1 MKGATLLRKIHITIV
16 AIVVFSLCSSV
27 SYAQGD
33 RPIVHLTDEWEN
45 CSMILDPS
53 LTQDAWHKFTQESGN
68 VFYFHPLTSA
78 KPIGPG
84 NFTLAIVT
92 GFTGIDD
99 NDPAWNDTFVHIDS
113 THYLVSENGIL
124 GFPSLSATYG
134 FNEKIDV
141 GAYYTMNP
149 GTNYSAIGGSINYS
163 IMNDPVEKFSA
174 AVRASS
180 VFVLLKG
187 ESEFNLSVHGID
199 LLLSRDINMI
209 TPYGGVSAYLSRN
222 HATTGKVDLDD
233 ENVIGF
239 QAKVGITAPISF
251 LRFSA
256 ELNFAAVTTTSI
268 MVGFGF

>member
-1 MKGATLLRKIHITIV
+1 MLREFHIRIAVV
-16 AIVVFSLCSSV
+16 AVFSLFHSV
-27 SYAQGD
+27 SYAQAD
-33 RPIVHLTDEWEN
+33 RPIQHLTDEWEN

-53 LTQDAWHKFTQESGN
+53 LTQDAWHTFTQEAGI
-68 VFYFHPLTSA
+68 VFYYHPLTSA
-78 KPIGPG
+78 KALGPG
-84 NFTLAIVT
+84 KFTFAILT

-113 THYLVSENGIL
+113 AHYLVPENGIL

-134 FNEKIDV
+134 ISEKIDV

-149 GTNYSAIGGSINYS
+149 GTNYSAIGGSVKYS
-163 IMNDPVEKFSA
+163 IINDPVERFSV

-187 ESEFNLSVHGID
+187 ESEFNLNVHGID
-199 LLLSRDINMI
+199 LLLSRDLNTI

-222 HATTGKVDLDD
+222 HETTGNVDLDD

-239 QAKVGITAPISF
+239 QAKVGVTAPISF
-251 LRFSA
+251 LRLSA
-256 ELNFAAVTTTSI
+256 ELNFAAVTTASI
-268 MVGFGF
+268 MIGFGF